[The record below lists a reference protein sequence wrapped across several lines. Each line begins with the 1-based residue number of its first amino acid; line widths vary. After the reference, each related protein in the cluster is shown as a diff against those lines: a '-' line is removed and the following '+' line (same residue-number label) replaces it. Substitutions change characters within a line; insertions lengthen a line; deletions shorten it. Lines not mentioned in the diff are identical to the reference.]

1 MNGIQKFEM
10 WLGEMDNRLQEANKK
25 GVPLMVE
32 EMEEEQFPLKWL
44 SRDKEDTQFYAPK
57 ENKYPN
63 GYMEKIE
70 YWLDK
75 VERGRTAEG
84 RAHAKSKVLYFLK
97 KEMERA

>member
-1 MNGIQKFEM
+1 MNSIQKFEM
-10 WLGEMDNRLQEANKK
+10 MLSHMDNQLEKANKG

-32 EMEEEQFPLKWL
+32 EKKN
-44 SRDKEDTQFYAPK
+44 S
-57 ENKYPN
+57 N
-63 GYMEKIE
+63 GYITKIG

-75 VERGRTAEG
+75 VENGRTKEG